1 MPVELAFVME
11 GDTQVQK
18 VDMPSGGSVTVT
30 ATTPKAVRLVEVD
43 PNKWVIQK
51 NYKNDVTLV
60 R

>member
-1 MPVELAFVME
+1 
-11 GDTQVQK
+11 

-30 ATTPKAVRLVEVD
+30 ATMPKPVRLIEVD

-51 NYKNDVTLV
+51 NYKNDVAVV